1 MPMTTKPAE
10 PHWRLVDPLAGYVL
24 AIALSGLTL
33 TIALGAGADDGT
45 VGEFLGGQAGFWA
58 GLVGVVVLAS
68 HVSGTGDVRV
78 DLRVRSS
85 RSDALIGIAAG
96 VATQLLVIPLL
107 YMPLGLL
114 VDDLDLSGDARE
126 LFDSSGST
134 VLLAIAVVL
143 IAPIV
148 EELFFRGLLLGALLV
163 RWGEQTAIVGSAVL
177 FGVTHFQLL
186 QLPAL
191 IAAGLCFAIL
201 RVRTG
206 TLGPAIWAHTAFNA
220 CTVVVLFA

>member
-1 MPMTTKPAE
+1 MPITTKPAE
-10 PHWRLVDPLAGYVL
+10 PKWRLVDPLVGYVL
-24 AIALSGLTL
+24 AFVLSGLALTL
-33 TIALGAGADDGT
+33 ALGMGAEEGT

-68 HVSGTGDVRV
+68 HISGSGSVRA
-78 DLRVRSS
+78 DLRVQSS
-85 RSDALIGIAAG
+85 RSDALVGVAAG

-107 YMPLGLL
+107 YVPLGLL
-114 VDDLDLSGDARE
+114 VDDLDLSGDARD
-126 LFDSSGST
+126 LFDSPGPT
-134 VLLAIAVVL
+134 VLLAMAVVV

-163 RWGEQTAIVGSAVL
+163 RWGERAAVVGSSVL

-206 TLGPAIWAHTAFNA
+206 TLGPAIWAHVAFNA
-220 CTVVVLFA
+220 STVVLLLA